1 MWFKRKVNMFT
12 AGGSYARL
20 SCRQGADLRTDMV
33 CKLVLFFMSWK
44 HSYGFLQS
52 TYSKNYLVETIP
64 INEYNIY
71 VWE

>member
-12 AGGSYARL
+12 AGGSYATL
-20 SCRQGADLRTDMV
+20 SG
-33 CKLVLFFMSWK
+33 CKALISGCILGVDAFFFALQ

-64 INEYNIY
+64 INEYNVY
-71 VWE
+71 MWE